1 MERILHVSL
10 GEKSYDIAVQGG
22 LLDTI
27 GARLRDVYTGRRVF
41 VLTDTNVLPL
51 YGERVRASL
60 TAAGYEA
67 QLFAVPAGEKSKCLD
82 ELAHVY
88 EAMLSFG
95 LKRGEMVVTL
105 GGGVVGD
112 LGGFAAATYLRGV
125 PFVQVP
131 TTLLAQVDSSVG
143 GKVAVDLPQ
152 GKNLV
157 GAFYQP
163 KAVFIDTALLQT
175 LPERTFRDGLAEVI
189 KTAAIRDEGL
199 FTLLESC
206 AGRAELM
213 QHMDE
218 IVAAC
223 CMVKKTVVE
232 NDEFDL
238 GERMLLN
245 FGHTLGH
252 ALEAHY
258 GFGKYGH
265 GEAVA
270 AGMAEI
276 TRIAAA
282 RGLTPKADA
291 ARVEAL
297 LARHG
302 LPTLIPPEARSAVR
316 RGVSVDKKNLAGRL
330 NVILL
335 HKVGDAFIHPTD
347 ASFFGEDVWG
357 SY

>member
-1 MERILHVSL
+1 MERVLHVSL
-10 GEKSYDIAVQGG
+10 GEKSYDITVKAG
-22 LLDTI
+22 LLDSL
-27 GARLRDVYTGRRVF
+27 GARLQSVYTGGRVF
-41 VLTDTNVLPL
+41 VVTDTNVEPL
-51 YGERVRASL
+51 YGARTCASL
-60 TAAGYEA
+60 AAAGFEA
-67 QLFAVPAGEKSKCLD
+67 RLFAVPAGEKSKSLA
-82 ELAHVY
+82 ELAHVF
-88 EAMLSFG
+88 EAMLDFG
-95 LKRGEMVVTL
+95 LKRGELVLTL

-112 LGGFAAATYLRGV
+112 LGGFAAASYLRGV

-143 GKVAVDLPQ
+143 GKVAVDLPR

-163 KAVFIDTALLQT
+163 KAVFIDTSLLNT

-189 KTAAIRDEGL
+189 KTAAIRDEAL
-199 FTLLESC
+199 FALLESC
-206 AGRAELM
+206 AGRAALM
-213 QHMDE
+213 EHMDE

-223 CMVKKTVVE
+223 CAVKKTVVE

-258 GFGKYGH
+258 GFETYGH

-276 TRIAAA
+276 MRIAAA
-282 RGLTPKADA
+282 RGLTPHADM
-291 ARVEAL
+291 ARLEAL
-297 LARHG
+297 LSRHG
-302 LPTLIPPEARSAVR
+302 LPTVILGAARGAVR
-316 RGVSVDKKNLAGRL
+316 RGVSVDKKNLGGRL

-335 HKVGDAFIHPTD
+335 HKIGDAFIHPTD
-347 ASFFGEDVWG
+347 ASFFGEDVWE